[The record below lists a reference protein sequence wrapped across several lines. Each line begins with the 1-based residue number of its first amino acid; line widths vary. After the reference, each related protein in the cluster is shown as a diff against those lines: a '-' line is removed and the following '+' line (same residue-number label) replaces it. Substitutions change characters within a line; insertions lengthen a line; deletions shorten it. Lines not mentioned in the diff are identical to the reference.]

1 MKKNLILFGT
11 NAGNSPVLKIATLT
25 TPDLRT
31 RNTDTAVLFSLIED
45 SPKLTEVKSNQINI
59 VI

>member
-1 MKKNLILFGT
+1 MKKNLILFGA
-11 NAGNSPVLKIATLT
+11 NAGNTPVLKKATLGT
-25 TPDLRT
+25 QDLAT
-31 RNTDTAVLFSLIED
+31 RKTNTAVFFSLIED